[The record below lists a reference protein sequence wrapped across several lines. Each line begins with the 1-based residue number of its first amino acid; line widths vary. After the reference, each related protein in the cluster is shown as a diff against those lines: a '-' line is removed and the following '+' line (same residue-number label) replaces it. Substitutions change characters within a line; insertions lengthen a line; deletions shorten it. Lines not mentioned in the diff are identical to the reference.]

1 MVNMEAIL
9 NDITGKGA
17 DKSMRSDM
25 AANAGLLDRLQYNQF
40 IREIELQST
49 ILQDAAFRRMVRMN
63 EVTSGTLIVGRVLQ
77 DGYLSDGETTN
88 SDLTEATI
96 GFGKAEL
103 SAHKLKAKTHIDDD
117 DLEDNIETEQF
128 QNTLLSMMASRI
140 GEDLEAIAVYGDHTL
155 SRTDYPLFHTYDGW
169 CKQATEKLE
178 SSEVSSGDGD
188 FNVHDHTIEAMF
200 DAIIRKVP
208 LRIRQSPLMSNFKF
222 YVPFEV
228 EDAYRNLLKSRQTAL
243 GDNMQTGNQ
252 PLFYKKWEIKYA
264 PVLDA
269 EDGRAIDDTVT
280 TIAGIPDLWKWGVY
294 KDVKLEP
301 ERKADLE
308 RTNFYYRTRCDVGLE
323 WNSSCITAKLT
334 ADEAA
339 VIQDEAK
346 S

>member
-9 NDITGKGA
+9 NNITQKGA
-17 DKSMRSDM
+17 DKTMRQDM
-25 AANAGLLDRLQYNQF
+25 AANAGLLDRLQFNQF

-49 ILQDAAFRRMVRMN
+49 ILYDAAFRRMVREK
-63 EVTSGTLIVGRVLQ
+63 EVTSGTLISGRVLQ

-88 SDLTEATI
+88 NNLTEATI

-103 SAHKLKAKTHIDDD
+103 SAHKLKAKTHILDD

-140 GEDLEAIAVYGDHTL
+140 GEDLEAIAVYGDSTL
-155 SRTDYPLFHTYDGW
+155 DRTAQPLFHTYDGW
-169 CKQATEKLE
+169 CKKATSKL
-178 SSEVSSGDGD
+178 VQGTD
-188 FNVHDHTIEAMF
+188 FDVHENTIESMF
-200 DAIIRKVP
+200 DAIIKKIP
-208 LRIRQSPLMSNFKF
+208 LRIRQSPLMSQFKF
-222 YVPFEV
+222 YVPWEV
-228 EDAYRNLLKSRQTAL
+228 EDAYRNLLKSRQTSL
-243 GDNMQTGNQ
+243 GDSAQTGNQ
-252 PLFYKKWEIKYA
+252 PLYYKKWEVKYA

-280 TIAGIPDLWKWGVY
+280 TMGCIPSLMKWGVY

-301 ERKADLE
+301 ERVASEE

-323 WNSSCITAKLT
+323 WNSSLITAKMS
-334 ADEAA
+334 DDDAA

>member
-1 MVNMEAIL
+1 MEAIL

-40 IREIELQST
+40 IRELEIKST
-49 ILQDAAFRRMVRMN
+49 ILQDAAFRRMTRMQ
-63 EVTSGTLIVGRVLQ
+63 EVTSGTLILGRVLQ

-88 SDLTEATI
+88 NELTEAQI

-103 SAHKLKAKTHIDDD
+103 TAHKLKAKTHINDN

-140 GEDLEAIAVYGDHTL
+140 GEDLEAIAIYGDHTL
-155 SRTDYPLFHTYDGW
+155 DRTTYPLFHTYDGW
-169 CKQATEKLE
+169 AKQATTKLQ
-178 SSEVSSGDGD
+178 SSELGTSAATKNFD
-188 FNVHDHTIEAMF
+188 VHEDTIEAMF
-200 DAIIRKVP
+200 DAIIKAVP
-208 LRIRQSPLMSNFKF
+208 LRIRQSPLMSNFKI

-323 WNSSCITAKLT
+323 WNAACITAKMT

-346 S
+346 Q